1 MQGGPR
7 SLGGKQP
14 RGVHVLRWL
23 RDEGALSASQFEGAL
38 HHAMRTQ
45 RRVEEAVLEIGA
57 LSEADLLK
65 LLAERY
71 ETRFVTTERLAKS
84 KIARRALELVP
95 QKLAER
101 LQIFPIVFEPN
112 GQALSIVC
120 AAPGEDDA
128 ERQVASVSGVR
139 NVKSYVARPA
149 AIAAAIERF
158 YGGNPKA
165 FDALL
170 NQDIEVPEYNA
181 MDFASDVLGPAAPPA
196 KAKRAP
202 AEPQTGEFAD
212 PFNAIMGPAE
222 DPPRARSQP
231 PSPPVAPPPRTPPG
245 GTIRGDG
252 LLLADGIIPADDI
265 VLTSS
270 PSSPTPRARK
280 GGVQSHDYLE
290 TLNVFVSLLEQERG
304 QLRGHSGQ
312 VARLCRLVADRAGLD
327 EAQRDALVA
336 AAYLH
341 DVGKYTGNY
350 HLTALNVARYEG
362 HRAQAQK
369 TRLTPVKLF
378 ASAGLLEETTKI
390 LAHMYERFDGSGFP
404 DRLAGKEIPY
414 GARVLAI
421 VETYADLTANE
432 RNPYRRQL
440 SQGQAL
446 TVVRELAGQI
456 FDPALAD
463 LLVLL
468 AADEKA
474 DDAARARA
482 LLVDPDAEETTVL
495 ELRLIEHGFVVEVAR
510 TYEAAIAALDRA
522 PPQVVITEIDLGPG
536 RDGFALLERVR
547 GLAASDRPAM
557 IVFTQR
563 SDRDSVSKGFD
574 LGAADYLVKPASAEL
589 VATKAGQAVDRAMGH
604 TGGGVSGS
612 IKEMSLPDVVQIL
625 ANGRRSGRL
634 QLSGGG
640 RRGEIHFKDGL
651 IYDAKFGTSLGEEAF
666 YEMLKLTDG
675 TFQLDPGFK
684 TGERVIH
691 ASAEGLLLEGMRRL
705 DEGLL

>member
-1 MQGGPR
+1 M
-7 SLGGKQP
+7 
-14 RGVHVLRWL
+14 HVLRWL

-38 HHAMRTQ
+38 HHAMRT
-45 RRVEEAVLEIGA
+45 RHRVEEAVIEIGA
-57 LSEADLLK
+57 MTEAELLK

-71 ETRFVTTERLAKS
+71 ETRFVSTERLANS
-84 KIARRALELVP
+84 RIGRRVLELVP
-95 QKLAER
+95 HKLAER
-101 LQIFPIVFEPN
+101 LQVFPIVFEQN
-112 GQALSIVC
+112 GQTLSIVS
-120 AAPGEDDA
+120 AAPGEEDA
-128 ERQVASVSGVR
+128 ERQVAVVSGVR
-139 NVKSYVARPA
+139 NVKCYVARPA

-170 NQDIEVPEYNA
+170 NQNIEVPDYNA
-181 MDFASDVLGPAAPPA
+181 IDFAGEVLGPATAPA
-196 KAKRAP
+196 KNKRAP
-202 AEPQTGEFAD
+202 AEAPADFAD
-212 PFNAIMGPAE
+212 PFNAIMGPADE
-222 DPPRARSQP
+222 PARPRSQP
-231 PSPPVAPPPRTPPG
+231 PAPAPPKAPPPPKSAILT
-245 GTIRGDG
+245 
-252 LLLADGIIPADDI
+252 DGIIPADD
-265 VLTSS
+265 LDLSS
-270 PSSPTPRARK
+270 APSSPATKTHKKREHGAIRAE
-280 GGVQSHDYLE
+280 DYLE
-290 TLNVFVSLLEQERG
+290 TLNVFVSLLEQDRG

-327 EAQRDALVA
+327 EPQRDALVA

-341 DVGKYTGNY
+341 DVGKFTGSY

-378 ASAGLLEETTKI
+378 SSAHIADETTKI
-390 LAHMYERFDGSGFP
+390 LAHMYERFDGHGFP

-414 GARVLAI
+414 GSRVLAI
-421 VETYADLTANE
+421 VETYADLTSNE

-446 TVVRELAGQI
+446 TVVRELSGQL

-474 DDAARARA
+474 DESSRARA

-495 ELRLIEHGFVVEVAR
+495 ELRLIEHGFVVDIAR
-510 TYEAAIAALDRA
+510 SFDAAKAQIEKT
-522 PPQVVITEIDLGPG
+522 PPQVVITEIDLGGG
-536 RDGFALLERVR
+536 RDGFALLEHARS
-547 GLAASDRPAM
+547 LDAAERPAM

-563 SDRDSVSKGFD
+563 SDRESVSKGFD

-651 IYDAKFGTSLGEEAF
+651 IYDAKFGASIGEEAF

-675 TFQLDPGFK
+675 TFQLDPSFK
-684 TGERVIH
+684 TGDRMIH
-691 ASAEGLLLEGMRRL
+691 TSAEGLLLEGMRRL
-705 DEGLL
+705 DEGLI